1 MDVFEVIFNA
11 VVLVVFIIA
20 MCLVSNDKEHWYNI
34 GTMKI
39 EITIPDR
46 EVKDV
51 CEQLNLDYTDPA
63 VVEWVEQNIIDG
75 IQDHIRLRDWSLS
88 ELVSD
93 ALTEL
98 QFTQIGN
105 DKWQH

>member
-1 MDVFEVIFNA
+1 
-11 VVLVVFIIA
+11 
-20 MCLVSNDKEHWYNI
+20 
-34 GTMKI
+34 MKI
-39 EITIPDR
+39 EITVPDR

-51 CEQLNLDYTDPA
+51 CEQLNLDYSDPA
-63 VVEWVEQNIIDG
+63 VVKWVEQNINDG

-105 DKWQH
+105 DEWRH

>member
-1 MDVFEVIFNA
+1 
-11 VVLVVFIIA
+11 
-20 MCLVSNDKEHWYNI
+20 
-34 GTMKI
+34 MKI

-51 CEQLNLDYTDPA
+51 CEQLNLDYSDPA
-63 VVEWVEQNIIDG
+63 VVEWVEQNICDG

-93 ALTEL
+93 PE
-98 QFTQIGN
+98 
-105 DKWQH
+105 